1 MFAFIPRKSGRI
13 VSKDQVGDKEDG
25 LVTWFVF
32 RVMDVATAT
41 LLLTC
46 HASLYVIDST
56 TNY

>member
-46 HASLYVIDST
+46 HASL
-56 TNY
+56 